1 MSKFEEKD
9 TSDIIVNSVEE
20 VYAVIDKYNQEFH
33 LPRKGGNTE
42 TRAFYRGQSN
52 FAWKIEPSILRCS
65 EDEGV
70 LYRKNQSNLEGKDL
84 FAQFAFLQ
92 HYGTGTRMID
102 FTTNPEVAM
111 YFACEKDPLLDAA
124 LYLYTYN
131 AHKAEWIDTLMFT
144 ELMQMKGYNTI
155 KINSFSEQLLKKY
168 PILSQRFVR
177 TAELNMFLM
186 AYLDHGYMVL
196 PTEDV
201 KIHNIRIRNQEGV
214 FFICGV
220 EFTKDITTQMRFES
234 QAGFNEFISHSINIP
249 DSLKAGSV
257 CWKIHINKSLKPQI
271 LSHLAKKGIT
281 REYLFP
287 DINVSNNYSVR

>member
-257 CWKIHINKSLKPQI
+257 CWKIHII
-271 LSHLAKKGIT
+271 RA
-281 REYLFP
+281 
-287 DINVSNNYSVR
+287 

>member
-1 MSKFEEKD
+1 M
-9 TSDIIVNSVEE
+9 
-20 VYAVIDKYNQEFH
+20 
-33 LPRKGGNTE
+33 
-42 TRAFYRGQSN
+42 
-52 FAWKIEPSILRCS
+52 
-65 EDEGV
+65 
-70 LYRKNQSNLEGKDL
+70 
-84 FAQFAFLQ
+84 
-92 HYGTGTRMID
+92 
-102 FTTNPEVAM
+102 
-111 YFACEKDPLLDAA
+111 
-124 LYLYTYN
+124 YTYN

>member
-1 MSKFEEKD
+1 MSEFEKKN
-9 TSDIIVNSVEE
+9 TSEIIVNSVEE
-20 VYAVIDKYNQEFH
+20 VYAVIDKYIKNFIYQEKVAI
-33 LPRKGGNTE
+33 RKHGHFIVDNPILHG
-42 TRAFYRGQSN
+42 
-52 FAWKIEPSILRCS
+52 KIEPSILRCP
-65 EDEGV
+65 EDEDV
-70 LYRKNQSNLEGKDL
+70 LYRKNQSKLEGKDL
-84 FAQFAFLQ
+84 FAQFAYLQ

-131 AHKAEWIDTLMFT
+131 SHKAEWIDTLIFT
-144 ELMQMKGYNTI
+144 ELMQMKGRNNI

-168 PILSQRFVR
+168 PILSQRFVK

-220 EFTKDITTQMRFES
+220 EFTKDITTQMRLES
-234 QAGFNEFISHSINIP
+234 QAGFNEFISHSISIP
-249 DSLKAGSV
+249 DSLKAGRV

-271 LSHLAKKGIT
+271 LNHLAKK
-281 REYLFP
+281 E
-287 DINVSNNYSVR
+287 